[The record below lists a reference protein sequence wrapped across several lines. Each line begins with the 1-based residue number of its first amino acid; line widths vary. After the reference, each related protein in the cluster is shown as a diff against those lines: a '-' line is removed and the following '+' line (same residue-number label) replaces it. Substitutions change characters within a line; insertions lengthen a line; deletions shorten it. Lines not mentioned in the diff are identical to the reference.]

1 MPILHRDYE
10 TRSEADLKRVGAHV
24 YAAHATTDVW
34 CCAYAVD
41 DSDVQLRTPG
51 MPAPPEFIEAAN
63 NPDWL
68 VVAHNA
74 RFERL
79 IEQHVMAPRY
89 GWPIFPLGQQRC
101 TMASALALGLPPGL
115 EKVAQAL
122 GLEYQKDAAGARLM
136 KDMSRPREPR
146 PGEDPNGIYWVDD
159 IDKIERL
166 HQYCIRDVET
176 ERALYKRIDFLPLA
190 EQAKWEHD
198 AVVNDRGVYVDSEL
212 LNAAIRAA
220 DKCEAEIQREIGEL
234 TAGKVTSISQ
244 TKRLI
249 DWMGERGLKVED
261 VRKPTLERQLL
272 NGGSPEVKRAM
283 ELRLAGASAAAKKL
297 RRLQDWRGAD
307 GRIRGGLI
315 YHGSATGRWSSW
327 DVQLHNLK
335 KPTGDLSSIISEVL
349 K

>member
-34 CCAYAVD
+34 CCAYAVH

-101 TMASALALGLPPGL
+101 TMATALSLALPPGL
-115 EKVAQAL
+115 EKVAKAL
-122 GLEYQKDAAGARLM
+122 GLEHQKDAAGARLM
-136 KDMSRPREPR
+136 KEMSRPRAPR
-146 PGEDPNGIYWVDD
+146 DGEDPNGIYWVNDPE
-159 IDKIERL
+159 KIERL
-166 HQYCIRDVET
+166 HQYCIQDVET
-176 ERALYKRIDFLPLA
+176 ERALHKRIGFLPPA

-198 AVVNDRGVYVDSEL
+198 AIVNDRGVYVDGEL
-212 LNAAIRAA
+212 LGAAIRAA
-220 DKCEAEIQREIGEL
+220 DEFEAEIKREISEL

-249 DWMGERGLKVED
+249 EWLGEHDLDVED
-261 VRKPTLERQLL
+261 VRKSTLQKELL
-272 NGGSPEVKRAM
+272 NGASPAAKRAM

-307 GRIRGGLI
+307 GRVRGGLI

-335 KPTGDLSSIISEVL
+335 KPSGDLSSIISEVL